1 MCHGQNTVHGLRSSQ
16 QEIENPSIYI
26 YIVYVIYTYIYIY
39 ISKYVCNIGHEIIP
53 AFHGAMF
60 ISQLDPIHGYI
71 DSTDATVP
79 GIEIQRQGLET

>member
-1 MCHGQNTVHGLRSSQ
+1 MAKTPYMGYVHPSRKLR
-16 QEIENPSIYI
+16 ILVYI